1 MSADSVPFLQPGIA
15 WALVVLFSVLWV
27 ALGIAW
33 GRRGQGNADDY
44 MLAGRNIGLALS
56 TATLMASWVTGNTTL
71 LAPEFGYKTGLW
83 GMFSYALA
91 GLGLILF
98 APLASRIKQLMPN
111 GRTSGDFIRLRY
123 GRLAWWVF
131 MLITAIYTLGF
142 LMTQAMGAGL
152 LLQALSGFDYH
163 VGMVVVIGV
172 ATVYTLFG
180 GMRAVIGTDF
190 IQSLLIM
197 VLLAVVAVLA
207 FRQFPMPEVHASLL
221 ARHPDRLDLLLP
233 AGLLIAWNSALFSM
247 GEVFHNNI
255 WWSRVFASRR
265 SVVMTSF
272 VLGGIAWMSV
282 PMVTGSIGLVALARE
297 LPLEQVNMVFPVM
310 AADLLGAGGAAS
322 GVCGGVC
329 LAHLHPRFAAG
340 IHRRSVGGGCVLPPV
355 AAPGQRPAAQAGG
368 AADGGGIGRRHP
380 GAVLAAAGFAGVGA
394 VLHRCPGGLHGLACG
409 LRFVLAHGQPHGCH
423 CGHARRQ
430 RCGPARLCADRAL
443 LRCCVFG
450 GRVGDCDAD
459 GQSVLAGTLRLHLV
473 AGGGMIQTLP
483 LMAGLVGLSGFQ
495 FLLVASQFALVLSV
509 LVLLLIWW
517 VEWRNGRVW

>member
-1 MSADSVPFLQPGIA
+1 MPADSVHFLEPGVA

-27 ALGIAW
+27 ALGIVW

-98 APLASRIKQLMPN
+98 APLAARIKQLMPN

-123 GRLAWWVF
+123 GRLAWCVF
-131 MLITAIYTLGF
+131 MVITAIYTLGF

-152 LLQALSGFDYH
+152 LLQALSGFNYH

-172 ATVYTLFG
+172 ATLYTLFG

-207 FRQFPMPEVHASLL
+207 FRQFPMPEVHASLV

-272 VLGGIAWMSV
+272 VLGGLAWMSV

-297 LPLEQVNMVFPVM
+297 LPLDQVNMVFPVM
-310 AADLLGAGGAAS
+310 AADLLGAGGAALVFVVVFAS
-322 GVCGGVC
+322 LTSTLDSL
-329 LAHLHPRFAAG
+329 LASTADLLAEDVYFRLLRPQASDLQLKQAARLMVVGLAVVTLVLSWPRLDSLA
-340 IHRRSVGGGCVLPPV
+340 SVLFFTGALVASTVWPV
-355 AAPGQRPAAQAGG
+355 
-368 AADGGGIGRRHP
+368 
-380 GAVLAAAGFAGVGA
+380 
-394 VLHRCPGGLHGLACG
+394 ACG
-409 LRFVLAHGQPHGCH
+409 LYWRTANRT
-423 CGHARRQ
+423 A
-430 RCGPARLCADRAL
+430 AIAAM
-443 LRCCVFG
+443 
-450 GRVGDCDAD
+450 
-459 GQSVLAGTLRLHLV
+459 LAGSV
-473 AGGGMIQTLP
+473 
-483 LMAGLVGLSGFQ
+483 VGLLAYVLIAPYCAAVFSAAVSAVVMLMGSRFWPER
-495 FLLVASQFALVLSV
+495 FDFTLLQ
-509 LVLLLIWW
+509 
-517 VEWRNGRVW
+517 EEG

>member
-1 MSADSVPFLQPGIA
+1 MPADSVPFLAPGIA

-33 GRRGQGNADDY
+33 GRRGQNDADDY

-131 MLITAIYTLGF
+131 MVITAIYTLGF

-297 LPLEQVNMVFPVM
+297 IPLEQVNMVFPVM
-310 AADLLGAGGAAS
+310 AADLLGAGGAALVFVVVFAS
-322 GVCGGVC
+322 LTSTLDSL
-329 LAHLHPRFAAG
+329 LASTADLLAEDVYFRLLRPQASDLQLKQAARLMVVGLAVATLALSWPRLDSLA
-340 IHRRSVGGGCVLPPV
+340 SVLFFTGALVASTVWPV
-355 AAPGQRPAAQAGG
+355 
-368 AADGGGIGRRHP
+368 
-380 GAVLAAAGFAGVGA
+380 
-394 VLHRCPGGLHGLACG
+394 ACG
-409 LRFVLAHGQPHGCH
+409 LYWRTANRTAAIAAMLAGSVVGLLAYVLIAPYCAAVFSAAVSALVMLIGSRTWPERF
-423 CGHARRQ
+423 
-430 RCGPARLCADRAL
+430 DFAL
-443 LRCCVFG
+443 L
-450 GRVGDCDAD
+450 
-459 GQSVLAGTLRLHLV
+459 QEET
-473 AGGGMIQTLP
+473 
-483 LMAGLVGLSGFQ
+483 
-495 FLLVASQFALVLSV
+495 
-509 LVLLLIWW
+509 
-517 VEWRNGRVW
+517 

>member
-1 MSADSVPFLQPGIA
+1 MSADSAPFLAPGIA

-27 ALGIAW
+27 ALGIAG
-33 GRRGQGNADDY
+33 GRRGQSDADDY

-131 MLITAIYTLGF
+131 MVITAIYTLGF

-172 ATVYTLFG
+172 ATLYTLFG

-297 LPLEQVNMVFPVM
+297 IPLEQVNMVFPVM
-310 AADLLGAGGAAS
+310 AADLLGAGGAALVFVVVFAS
-322 GVCGGVC
+322 LTSTLDSL
-329 LAHLHPRFAAG
+329 LASTADLLAEDVYFRLLRPQASDLQLKQAARLMVVGLAVVTLALSWPRLDSLA
-340 IHRRSVGGGCVLPPV
+340 SVLFLTGALEASTVWPV
-355 AAPGQRPAAQAGG
+355 
-368 AADGGGIGRRHP
+368 
-380 GAVLAAAGFAGVGA
+380 
-394 VLHRCPGGLHGLACG
+394 ACG
-409 LRFVLAHGQPHGCH
+409 LYWRTANRT
-423 CGHARRQ
+423 A
-430 RCGPARLCADRAL
+430 AIAAM
-443 LRCCVFG
+443 
-450 GRVGDCDAD
+450 
-459 GQSVLAGTLRLHLV
+459 LAGSV
-473 AGGGMIQTLP
+473 
-483 LMAGLVGLSGFQ
+483 VGLLAYVLIAPYCAAVFSAA
-495 FLLVASQFALVLSV
+495 VSALVMMIGSRLRPERFDFT
-509 LVLLLIWW
+509 LLQ
-517 VEWRNGRVW
+517 EET

>member
-131 MLITAIYTLGF
+131 MVITAIYTLGF

-207 FRQFPMPEVHASLL
+207 FRQFPMPEVHAALL

-297 LPLEQVNMVFPVM
+297 LPIEQVNMVFPVM
-310 AADLLGAGGAAS
+310 AADLLGAGGAALVFVVVFAS
-322 GVCGGVC
+322 LTSTLDSL
-329 LAHLHPRFAAG
+329 LASTADLLAEDVYFRLLRPQASDLQLKQAARLMVVGLAVVTLALSWPRLDSLA
-340 IHRRSVGGGCVLPPV
+340 SVLFFTGALVASTVWPV
-355 AAPGQRPAAQAGG
+355 
-368 AADGGGIGRRHP
+368 
-380 GAVLAAAGFAGVGA
+380 
-394 VLHRCPGGLHGLACG
+394 ACG
-409 LRFVLAHGQPHGCH
+409 LYWRTANRT
-423 CGHARRQ
+423 A
-430 RCGPARLCADRAL
+430 AIAAM
-443 LRCCVFG
+443 
-450 GRVGDCDAD
+450 
-459 GQSVLAGTLRLHLV
+459 LAGSV
-473 AGGGMIQTLP
+473 
-483 LMAGLVGLSGFQ
+483 VGLLAYVLIAPYCAAVFSAAVSAVVM
-495 FLLVASQFALVLSV
+495 LLGSRFWPERFDFT
-509 LVLLLIWW
+509 LLQ
-517 VEWRNGRVW
+517 EEG

>member
-27 ALGIAW
+27 SLGIAW

-131 MLITAIYTLGF
+131 MLITAVYTLGF

-310 AADLLGAGGAAS
+310 AADLLGAGGAALVFVVVFAS
-322 GVCGGVC
+322 LTSTLDSL
-329 LAHLHPRFAAG
+329 LASTADLLAEDVYFRLLRPQASDLQLKQAARLMVVGLAVVTLALSLPRLDSLA
-340 IHRRSVGGGCVLPPV
+340 SVLFFTGALVASTVWPV
-355 AAPGQRPAAQAGG
+355 
-368 AADGGGIGRRHP
+368 
-380 GAVLAAAGFAGVGA
+380 
-394 VLHRCPGGLHGLACG
+394 ACG
-409 LRFVLAHGQPHGCH
+409 LYWRTANRT
-423 CGHARRQ
+423 A
-430 RCGPARLCADRAL
+430 AIAAM
-443 LRCCVFG
+443 
-450 GRVGDCDAD
+450 
-459 GQSVLAGTLRLHLV
+459 LAGSV
-473 AGGGMIQTLP
+473 
-483 LMAGLVGLSGFQ
+483 VGLLAYVLIAPYCAAVFSAAVSAVVMLMGSRFWPER
-495 FLLVASQFALVLSV
+495 FDFTLLQEV
-509 LVLLLIWW
+509 
-517 VEWRNGRVW
+517 G

>member
-310 AADLLGAGGAAS
+310 AADLLGAGGAALVFVVVFAS
-322 GVCGGVC
+322 LTSTLDSL
-329 LAHLHPRFAAG
+329 LASTADLLAEDVYFRLLRPQASDLQLKQAARLMVVGLAVVTLVLSWPRLDSLA
-340 IHRRSVGGGCVLPPV
+340 SVLFFTGALVASTVWPV
-355 AAPGQRPAAQAGG
+355 
-368 AADGGGIGRRHP
+368 
-380 GAVLAAAGFAGVGA
+380 
-394 VLHRCPGGLHGLACG
+394 ACG
-409 LRFVLAHGQPHGCH
+409 LYWRTANRT
-423 CGHARRQ
+423 A
-430 RCGPARLCADRAL
+430 AIAAM
-443 LRCCVFG
+443 
-450 GRVGDCDAD
+450 
-459 GQSVLAGTLRLHLV
+459 LAGSV
-473 AGGGMIQTLP
+473 
-483 LMAGLVGLSGFQ
+483 VGLLAYVLIAPYCAAVFSAAVSAIVMLMGSRFWPER
-495 FLLVASQFALVLSV
+495 FDFTLLQ
-509 LVLLLIWW
+509 
-517 VEWRNGRVW
+517 EEG

>member
-131 MLITAIYTLGF
+131 MLITAVYTLGF

-152 LLQALSGFDYH
+152 LLQALSGFDFH

-310 AADLLGAGGAAS
+310 AADLLGAGGAALVFVVVFAS
-322 GVCGGVC
+322 LTSTLDSL
-329 LAHLHPRFAAG
+329 LASTADMLAEDVYFRLLRPQASDLQLKQAARLMVVGLAVVTLVLSWPRLDSLA
-340 IHRRSVGGGCVLPPV
+340 SVLFFTGALVASTVWPV
-355 AAPGQRPAAQAGG
+355 
-368 AADGGGIGRRHP
+368 
-380 GAVLAAAGFAGVGA
+380 
-394 VLHRCPGGLHGLACG
+394 ACG
-409 LRFVLAHGQPHGCH
+409 LYWRTANRT
-423 CGHARRQ
+423 A
-430 RCGPARLCADRAL
+430 AIAAM
-443 LRCCVFG
+443 
-450 GRVGDCDAD
+450 
-459 GQSVLAGTLRLHLV
+459 LAGSV
-473 AGGGMIQTLP
+473 
-483 LMAGLVGLSGFQ
+483 VGLLAYVLIAPYCAAVFSAAVSAIVMLMGSRFWPER
-495 FLLVASQFALVLSV
+495 FDFTLLQ
-509 LVLLLIWW
+509 
-517 VEWRNGRVW
+517 EEG